1 MTAKG
6 SDTPPVAVQAAGLVA
21 DGLASALAR
30 FVGPL
35 EDDRADAGATPSSP
49 APRKLP
55 GRAAEA
61 GRGAARRAAQ
71 APSAASGL
79 LEAVLSR
86 IVPVVVRSVDPE
98 EIVARVDVQAVVDR
112 VDVQG
117 VVGRLDLN
125 EIVARV
131 DLDRAL
137 DSVDPNRL
145 IDRVDLNEVVERV
158 DMGPVAREALEG
170 IDMGELIRESTA
182 SIGQDTVEAVRVRA
196 MRFDDGL
203 ARVVDRVLRRSRPR
217 DTGLERP
224 EAGS

>member
-6 SDTPPVAVQAAGLVA
+6 SDTPPVAAQAAGLVA

-35 EDDRADAGATPSSP
+35 DDDREDAGATP
-49 APRKLP
+49 APPPRSLP

-61 GRGAARRAAQ
+61 GRGAARRAARTP
-71 APSAASGL
+71 AAASGL

-86 IVPVVVRSVDPE
+86 IVPVVVRSMDPE
-98 EIVARVDVQAVVDR
+98 EIVERVDVQALVDR

-117 VVGRLDLN
+117 VVSRLDLN

-131 DLDRAL
+131 DLNRTL

-145 IDRVDLNEVVERV
+145 LDRVDLDHVVERV

-196 MRFDDGL
+196 MRFDDGV
-203 ARVVDRVLRRSRPR
+203 ARIVDRVFRRSRPR
-217 DTGLERP
+217 DTGLEPP